1 VRAIEGEWIHVVS
14 SIVDQQDQNIFLS
27 SHLLSSSPVVAF
39 IPCWYHSNERS
50 GYMDI
55 DRRLRYRRLDL
66 DLLYASVT
74 GCMAARAQSSTGG
87 MGGRKRNKRK
97 SAPI

>member
-1 VRAIEGEWIHVVS
+1 
-14 SIVDQQDQNIFLS
+14 
-27 SHLLSSSPVVAF
+27 
-39 IPCWYHSNERS
+39 
-50 GYMDI
+50 M

-87 MGGRKRNKRK
+87 IGGRKEAQRAEESSDLGLNGEYR
-97 SAPI
+97 